1 MGPAVPWR
9 AAAVALID
17 RTLAAQ
23 LATPTF
29 DVLARST
36 LIDSGLCGRWAARQA
51 RRGCWQCLARGI
63 YVVHDGPISD
73 LTYAHA
79 GAAYA
84 GPTGIVSG
92 LIPLRILGLRWLPAV
107 EIVRVLVP
115 DSVRLPD
122 SKLIRLTRTTGIDD
136 VMTWNR
142 AGVRLAPP
150 DRAIVD
156 AARDLSD
163 LREIRGIV
171 LGAVD
176 DGHASAAELRSI
188 LDAGQRNGSALSRR
202 AITDADRGA
211 ASPPE
216 AELVDALIGCGQPF
230 LVNPEIWCGDI
241 LVGRPDVHFL
251 GRAGTGE
258 VESEER
264 HGSLE
269 DRESTYDRHERFVR
283 YGCEPTHLS
292 VRRIRSDVHE
302 AARHLLSQARASSPL
317 PATLRVLP
325 RGPVLR

>member
-1 MGPAVPWR
+1 VAVIDQ
-9 AAAVALID
+9 ALA
-17 RTLAAQ
+17 RRLAA
-23 LATPTF
+23 PTF
-29 DVLARST
+29 GVLALPT
-36 LIDSGLCGRWAARQA
+36 LVEAGLCPRWAARQA

-92 LIPLRILGLRWLPAV
+92 LVPLRMLGLRWLPTV
-107 EIVRVLVP
+107 GSVRVLVP
-115 DSVRLPD
+115 DHVRRPD
-122 SKLIRLTRTTGIDD
+122 SRRVALTRTTGLDQLAH
-136 VMTWNR
+136 WNR
-142 AGVRLAPP
+142 GGVTLAPP
-150 DRAIVD
+150 DRAIID
-156 AARDLSD
+156 ASRDLSD
-163 LREIRGIV
+163 LREIRGVV
-171 LGAVD
+171 LGGVD
-176 DGHASAAELRSI
+176 DGHASAADLRSV
-188 LDAGQRNGSALSRR
+188 LDAGQRNGSALTRR
-202 AITDADRGA
+202 AIRDAERGC

-230 LVNPEIWCGDI
+230 LVNPEVWFGDI

-269 DRESTYDRHERFVR
+269 DRESTYDRHERFVG
-283 YGCEPTHLS
+283 YGCEPTHIS
-292 VRRIRSDVHE
+292 VRRIRTDVSE
-302 AARHLLSQARASSPL
+302 AAGHLLSQVRDSGPW
-317 PATLRVLP
+317 PATLRVVP